1 MAPTLGT
8 LDVLARLHLAAR
20 RHGCRIRLVRA
31 TPELQELI
39 AFAGLEAVLPVETGG
54 EAEEREERVG
64 VEEERELTDPPA

>member
-8 LDVLARLHLAAR
+8 LDVLARLQLAAH
-20 RHGCRIRLVRA
+20 RHGCRIRLIRA

-64 VEEERELTDPPA
+64 VEEEAELDDPAV